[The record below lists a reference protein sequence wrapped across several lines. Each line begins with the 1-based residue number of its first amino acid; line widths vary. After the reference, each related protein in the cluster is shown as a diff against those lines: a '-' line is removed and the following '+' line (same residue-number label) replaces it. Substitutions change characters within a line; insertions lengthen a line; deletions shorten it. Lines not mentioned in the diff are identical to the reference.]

1 MLTVIS
7 GGSKG
12 IGKSLSKHLE
22 KKGHEVITIGRFNK
36 AVENGDITDL
46 AFRDY
51 IVEKYKPDIF
61 INNAGIAKE
70 EFSKVLETNGLAAV
84 DFLQKFYQKMD
95 SGWIINVGSLAT
107 TQNGYQKKD
116 LQDTAYIL
124 SKKLL
129 HNASY
134 FIQEIHSKPIRV
146 TSLEIGAVNTSIK
159 NRFYNVDIPESEY
172 IEQTMRSIPMQ
183 KEDVVNAIDWIL
195 NLPKHLEV
203 RSIQLN
209 NFVRPDADPR

>member
-12 IGKSLSKHLE
+12 IGKSLA
-22 KKGHEVITIGRFNK
+22 GHFEELGHTVVTIGRFNK
-36 AVENGDITDL
+36 ATENGDIADSN
-46 AFRDY
+46 FRDY
-51 IVEKYKPDIF
+51 IVSKYKPDIF

-70 EFSKVLETNGLAAV
+70 EFSKVIETNGLAAV

-107 TQNGYQKKD
+107 TQNGYQIKNF
-116 LQDTAYIL
+116 QDTAYIL
-124 SKKLL
+124 SKQLL

-134 FIQEIHSKPIRV
+134 FIQEQHIKPIRV
-146 TSLEIGAVNTSIK
+146 TSLEIGAVATTIK
-159 NRFYNVDIPESEY
+159 NRFRNVDIPESEY
-172 IEQTMRSIPMQ
+172 QKQTLRSIPMKIQ
-183 KEDVVNAIDWIL
+183 DIVNTVDWII
-195 NLPKHLEV
+195 NQPKHLEI

-209 NFVRPDADPR
+209 NFVIPDGDKL

>member
-12 IGKSLSKHLE
+12 IGKSLSEHLE
-22 KKGHEVITIGRFNK
+22 KKGHTVITIGRFNK
-36 AVENGDITDL
+36 AVENGDITDS

-95 SGWIINVGSLAT
+95 SGWIINIGSLAT

-134 FIQEIHSKPIRV
+134 FIQEVHAKPIRV

-159 NRFYNVDIPESEY
+159 NRFYGIDIPESEY
-172 IEQTMRSIPMQ
+172 TEQTMRSIPMQ
-183 KEDVVNAIDWIL
+183 KEDIVNAVDWIL

-209 NFVRPDADPR
+209 NFVKPDAR

>member
-1 MLTVIS
+1 M
-7 GGSKG
+7 
-12 IGKSLSKHLE
+12 
-22 KKGHEVITIGRFNK
+22 
-36 AVENGDITDL
+36 
-46 AFRDY
+46 
-51 IVEKYKPDIF
+51 
-61 INNAGIAKE
+61 
-70 EFSKVLETNGLAAV
+70 LETNGLAAV

-95 SGWIINVGSLAT
+95 SGWIINIGSLAT

-134 FIQEIHSKPIRV
+134 FIQEVHAKPIRV

-159 NRFYNVDIPESEY
+159 NRFYGIDIPESEY
-172 IEQTMRSIPMQ
+172 TEQTMRSIPMQ
-183 KEDVVNAIDWIL
+183 KEDIVNAVDWIL

-209 NFVRPDADPR
+209 NFVKPDAR